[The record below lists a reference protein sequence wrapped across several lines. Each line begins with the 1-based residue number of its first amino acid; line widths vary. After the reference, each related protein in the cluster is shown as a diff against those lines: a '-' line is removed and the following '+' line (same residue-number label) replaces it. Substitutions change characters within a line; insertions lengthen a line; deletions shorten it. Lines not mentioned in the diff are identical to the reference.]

1 MRSDLGQIDS
11 NLTHAADLAD
21 QAAGAGAEIIV
32 LPELAACGY
41 SLSTA
46 LWDSAEA
53 LDGTTV
59 RWAQSTALRL
69 RVYIGIG
76 FVEVDGADFYNTYA
90 LAAPD
95 GHVAGVVRKT
105 MAETG
110 LFRCATGNHVIQT
123 DVGRI
128 GIGICADNHFA
139 PMIRLMRAQ
148 GVDLML
154 MPHAAPA
161 AFKTGGLVSDA
172 DVASA
177 YAKLRGLA
185 PLYARLLGTPAVF
198 ANMVGPR
205 GREGWMGII
214 GRLMPP
220 DQFRFVGLSTIADRN
235 GMIAAQLDDHSEG
248 VIVGQV
254 ALSRLVAPTTEVV
267 TYGRYGGGWLHA
279 AASGNIPRDVL
290 CTVDACFGR
299 LSYTMSGKRRRTA
312 RAATR
317 AWLATNRRLA
327 TITETC
333 AVAQGDRASARRT
346 TGRGRPSVG

>member
-1 MRSDLGQIDS
+1 MSRVSGADTNIRVAAVQMRSLLGQIDH
-11 NLTHAADLAD
+11 NLRHASDLVD
-21 QAAGAGAEIIV
+21 QAAEAGAEIIV

-41 SLSTA
+41 SLSAA
-46 LWDSAEA
+46 LWDSGEA
-53 LDGTTV
+53 LAGTTV
-59 RWAQSTALRL
+59 QWAQSIAQRL
-69 RVYIGIG
+69 RVYVGIG
-76 FVEVDGADFYNTYA
+76 FVEVDGGDFYNTYV

-95 GHVAGVVRKT
+95 GHVAGFVRKT

-110 LFRCATGNHVIQT
+110 LFRCATGSHVVHT

-139 PMIRLMRAQ
+139 PMVRLMRAQ

-154 MPHAAPA
+154 MPHAVPA
-161 AFKTGGLVSDA
+161 AFKTGGLVSEA

-177 YAKLRGLA
+177 YAKMRDMA
-185 PLYARLLGTPAVF
+185 PLYARLLGIPAVF
-198 ANMVGPR
+198 ANQVGPR
-205 GREGWMGII
+205 GREGWMGIM

-235 GMIAAQLDDHSEG
+235 GMIAAQMDDQSEG

-254 ALSRLVAPTTEVV
+254 ARGRSVEPTTELV

-290 CTVDACFGR
+290 CTVDACFGK
-299 LSYTMSGKRRRTA
+299 LSYNMSAKRRPKA
-312 RAATR
+312 RAATQARSKRLRPAAVR
-317 AWLATNRRLA
+317 AR
-327 TITETC
+327 
-333 AVAQGDRASARRT
+333 
-346 TGRGRPSVG
+346 